1 MQEEFGPKGLVVVG
15 VTNEPESLVTK
26 HIDKKKMNFPVAI
39 VGGDDFDRAYGVRA
53 FPSSFLI
60 GPDGT
65 VEWAGHPGNF
75 PEDVLEKLLE
85 KLDLPPELNG
95 DYADIRENLAARK
108 YGKAWKAVER
118 DLAKN
123 PEDAQL
129 KAASE
134 FLGKG
139 VTDRLAAA
147 EAAIGEGQYGKARR
161 LYDELLGP
169 WSDVPGADA
178 AKAAL
183 AELKKNKDAKN
194 ELAASDKLD
203 DAIALFR
210 KGELEKAA
218 KSFAV
223 IAKKYPE
230 TPSGK
235 RAEVVAELHPL
246 D

>member
-1 MQEEFGPKGLVVVG
+1 

-26 HIDKKKMNFPVAI
+26 HIDKKKMKFPVAI
-39 VGGDDFDRAYGVRA
+39 VGGSEFDRAYGVKG

-75 PEDVLEKLLE
+75 PDSELERLLE
-85 KLDLPPELNG
+85 HVRLPPALGDEHEDLREL
-95 DYADIRENLAARK
+95 LAGRSFD
-108 YGKAWKAVER
+108 KAWKQVER
-118 DLAKN
+118 DLARN
-123 PEDAQL
+123 AEDEQL
-129 KAASE
+129 KTVSEYLASS
-134 FLGKG
+134 
-139 VTDRLAAA
+139 VTDMLASA
-147 EAAIGEGQYGKARR
+147 EAAVGEGQFGKARR
-161 LYDELLGP
+161 IYEELQDDWKG
-169 WSDVPGADA
+169 VPGAEA

-183 AELKKNKDAKN
+183 AELKKNKEAKD
-194 ELAASDKLD
+194 ELSASEKLD

-223 IAKKYPE
+223 IAKKYPD
-230 TPSGK
+230 TPSGR
-235 RAEVVAELHPL
+235 RAEELAELHPL